1 MRRNILVVV
10 AHPDDEVLGCGATIA
25 RHADSGDCVR
35 LIVMAD
41 GVTARSGVVSG
52 AHALRAAA
60 LTKAS
65 EILGISQV
73 TGFEF
78 PDNQLDSI
86 PLLTL
91 VQKLEVEIAEFKPQ
105 IVYTHFH
112 GDLNIDHQR
121 THSALMTACRP
132 LPDSSVGEIYGFE
145 VLSATEWST
154 PQPQP
159 FSPNVFIDISKYLP
173 KKRAA
178 LEAYAAEMRS
188 VPHSRSIEHAEI
200 LARHRGYCVGLQ
212 AAEAFVAYRLI
223 KRGHE

>member
-25 RHADSGDCVR
+25 RHADSGDCVH
-35 LIVMAD
+35 LVVMAD

-52 AHALRAAA
+52 DHALRAAA

-65 EILGISQV
+65 EILGISRV

-91 VQKLEVEIAEFKPQ
+91 VQKLEAEIAEFKPQ
-105 IVYTHFH
+105 IVYNHFH

-121 THSALMTACRP
+121 THSAAMTACRP
-132 LPDSSVGEIYGFE
+132 LPDSSVREIYGFE
-145 VLSATEWST
+145 VQSATEWST
-154 PQPQP
+154 PQLQP
-159 FSPNVFIDISKYLP
+159 FSPTLFIDISNYLP
-173 KKRAA
+173 HKLAA
-178 LEAYAAEMRS
+178 LEAYSAEARP
-188 VPHSRSIEHAEI
+188 VPHSRSIEHVEI
-200 LARHRGYCVGLQ
+200 LARHRGHCVGLE
-212 AAEAFVAYRLI
+212 AAEAFVAYRVI
-223 KRGHE
+223 KRGDE